1 MEASHLTAWLGDAE
15 TIPILDDASV
25 SVAREHVRKLAGEVA
40 LAQVATETI
49 AIAATELVRN
59 QLVHARGGRFVVRR
73 IERRSVRGLELI
85 AADRGPGL
93 VDPTATL
100 EEILL
105 QG

>member
-1 MEASHLTAWLGDAE
+1 MEASHLT
-15 TIPILDDASV
+15 
-25 SVAREHVRKLAGEVA
+25 
-40 LAQVATETI
+40 
-49 AIAATELVRN
+49 
-59 QLVHARGGRFVVRR
+59 
-73 IERRSVRGLELI
+73 